1 MEVKK
6 KSRPN
11 RPNLAPLVIN
21 QAVQG
26 NARSLEVT
34 ESPKTAPVD
43 EVMDLRSAI
52 EAKAHRPVTR
62 TYSLSQTRP
71 QPLRRSEAPFRPK
84 LLRQKTLSGE
94 SSNSGFGSAIFMRTF
109 SKNYDVTSN
118 ASSSFPA
125 DEWRR
130 LFDRYVLNQVW

>member
-1 MEVKK
+1 MEAKK
-6 KSRPN
+6 RA
-11 RPNLAPLVIN
+11 RPNLAPLLIN
-21 QAVQG
+21 QGVHG
-26 NARSLEVT
+26 NPRSSVT

-52 EAKAHRPVTR
+52 EAKAHRPVAR
-62 TYSLSQTRP
+62 TYSLSQARP
-71 QPLRRSEAPFRPK
+71 QRRSEAPHPFRPK
-84 LLRQKTLSGE
+84 LSRQKTLSGE

-130 LFDRYVLNQVW
+130 LFDR